1 MFYGHQRS
9 HKSTVDVSHLWA
21 IIRDNRISVLTAE
34 QCNSGQNAGSAG
46 QMLHNDNNDD
56 DNNNNNAAF
65 IGIGI
70 FAIVAVVA
78 AAATAALLIRRRRI
92 IRERLVAHPT
102 SIFNLRPSCPCHP
115 IPKCVR
121 SITNLDCTDDIK
133 RKTSEAKFHIRVA
146 VQT

>member
-1 MFYGHQRS
+1 M
-9 HKSTVDVSHLWA
+9 L
-21 IIRDNRISVLTAE
+21 IVLTAE
-34 QCNSGQNAGSAG
+34 QCNSGQNAGSEG
-46 QMLHNDNNDD
+46 QMLHKDKLDNNKDNNNDNSNYNN
-56 DNNNNNAAF
+56 NNNNNAAF
-65 IGIGI
+65 IGIAI